1 MEIILTSQK
10 KVGFSNG
17 VMQKLIVYHN
27 GAIIGSGHVIILAN
41 GRMSEPTLVDFA
53 GKEIAP
59 GWYQLKV
66 TDEKHYVVVPKR
78 IQ

>member
-1 MEIILTSQK
+1 LTSQK

-17 VMQKLIVYHN
+17 VLQKLVVYDN
-27 GAIIGSGHVIILAN
+27 GAIIGHGHIIILAN
-41 GRMSEPTLVDFA
+41 GNMGLPTLLDFKGNELPA
-53 GKEIAP
+53 GL
-59 GWYQLKV
+59 YQLQV